1 MTLRAS
7 MNPSR
12 VRGHFP
18 GNYKELEPGK
28 ETSANGYNGHEAA
41 PADLLVSPERPKV
54 CAAAQTGVR
63 AET

>member
-12 VRGHFP
+12 GRGHFP
-18 GNYKELEPGK
+18 GNYKEPEPGK
-28 ETSANGYNGHEAA
+28 ETSAHGYDGHEAA
-41 PADLLVSPERPKV
+41 WANLLVSPERSKARV
-54 CAAAQTGVR
+54 VALTGLR

>member
-28 ETSANGYNGHEAA
+28 ETSANGHEAA
-41 PADLLVSPERPKV
+41 SADLLVSPERPKV